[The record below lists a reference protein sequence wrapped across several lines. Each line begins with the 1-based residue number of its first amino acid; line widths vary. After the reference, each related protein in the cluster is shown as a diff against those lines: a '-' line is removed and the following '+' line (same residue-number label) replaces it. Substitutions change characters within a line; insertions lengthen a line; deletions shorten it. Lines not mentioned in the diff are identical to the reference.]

1 MPHFG
6 DPEYWK
12 RYFAEQAQDPFHSE
26 EFLQDFQGI
35 KRPIM
40 AQLKKKSKILQ
51 VGCGNSYLGED
62 IYDCGIENV
71 TNVDISPEV
80 LNLMKIRR
88 TKNQLYKLG
97 ILLQKNYL
105 WKLV

>member
-1 MPHFG
+1 MNDNKHSNICKHNNEIMPHFG

-40 AQLKKKSKILQ
+40 AQLKKKSKMLFVSKTLQ
-51 VGCGNSYLGED
+51 HQCCLLISFYLSY
-62 IYDCGIENV
+62 
-71 TNVDISPEV
+71 
-80 LNLMKIRR
+80 
-88 TKNQLYKLG
+88 
-97 ILLQKNYL
+97 
-105 WKLV
+105 